1 MPITSNNTGIMSRRQ
16 SFNGKGLTFIE
27 VIFDTPI
34 TGTATTPDTKDSTF
48 QKVRDAVLGGVVSGA
63 TLLAQ
68 NYALARK
75 ATDDDA
81 SEAASIGA
89 DESIDAYQFI
99 VEGGPDALQTTDTAS
114 GTRQANAGVVVSTQT
129 ANDTAGL
136 ISSAEADLETDIL
149 ARISETT
156 DSAGSVHVK
165 IRFLPADGVGS
176 SGGEAVYGMFD
187 QRGGA

>member
-1 MPITSNNTGIMSRRQ
+1 MSRRQ

-48 QKVRDAVLGGVVSGA
+48 QQVRDAVLNGVVSGA
-63 TLLAQ
+63 TLLGQ
-68 NYALARK
+68 NYRLAAK

-89 DESIDAYQFI
+89 DESIDSYQFI
-99 VEGGPDALQTTDTAS
+99 VEGGPDALQTADSS
-114 GTRQANAGVVVSTQT
+114 GTANGGVVVSTQT

-149 ARISETT
+149 ARIDVS
-156 DSAGSVHVK
+156 DSAGNVHCK
-165 IRFLPADGVGS
+165 IRFLPADGVGA
-176 SGGEAVYGMFD
+176 SGGEAVFGMFD